1 MDVVA
6 CVHPPFWGRSLHV
19 GLGDLRTTAARK
31 QRDAEWDRSIGDA
44 HAESHQTSTI
54 SAVASAVN
62 GDGAHRMN
70 RRIGASPDRD
80 LVSRPC

>member
-6 CVHPPFWGRSLHV
+6 CVHPPFRGRSLHV
-19 GLGDLRTTAARK
+19 GLGDLGTTAARK

-44 HAESHQTSTI
+44 HAKSHPTSTI
-54 SAVASAVN
+54 SVVASAVN

-70 RRIGASPDRD
+70 RRIGVSPDRD
-80 LVSRPC
+80 RVSRPC